1 MAKKSKASFLKAI
14 FTSAESSKET
24 CDKYDT
30 ANKKL
35 HEVVW
40 AAFVGLVTDG
50 KVNMTTDKYHGDS
63 AVKAE
68 IDELGKDIVVQI
80 IEGGYSEQHAKNELA
95 KALRANGLER
105 RKVADKPEPSSDNAD
120 AEGADEVDTLEVN
133 TQATNEEKLA
143 NLAISITGG
152 NVKEAAN
159 LANRAYKMLKK
170 QADAV

>member
-1 MAKKSKASFLKAI
+1 MAKKTKETFLKAI
-14 FTSAESSKET
+14 FTSAETSKET
-24 CDKYDT
+24 YDKYDT
-30 ANKKL
+30 ANNKL

-40 AAFVGLVTDG
+40 SAFVGLVG

-63 AVKAE
+63 SVKAN
-68 IDELGKDIVVQI
+68 IDELGKDIVGQI

-95 KALRANGLER
+95 KALRANGVER
-105 RKVADKPEPSSDNAD
+105 RKVADKEEPSSDNAD
-120 AEGADEVDTLEVN
+120 ADGADEVDTLEVN

>member
-14 FTSAESSKET
+14 FTSAETSKET
-24 CDKYDT
+24 SEKFDA
-30 ANKKL
+30 ANDAL

-40 AAFVGLVTDG
+40 ATFKGLVGADS
-50 KVNMTTDKYHGDS
+50 MTTEKYHGDS
-63 AVKAE
+63 SVKAE
-68 IDELGKDIVVQI
+68 IDELGKEIVGQI

-120 AEGADEVDTLEVN
+120 SDGADEVETLEVN
-133 TQATNEEKLA
+133 TAATNEEKLA

>member
-14 FTSAESSKET
+14 FTSAETSKET
-24 CDKYDT
+24 SVT
-30 ANKKL
+30 FTNANNKL

-40 AAFVGLVTDG
+40 SAFVGLVTGG
-50 KVNMTTDKYHGDS
+50 KTSMTSDKYHGDS

-68 IDELGKDIVVQI
+68 IDELGKEIVGQI

-95 KALRANGLER
+95 KALRANGVER
-105 RKVADKPEPSSDNAD
+105 RKVADKEEPSSDNAD
-120 AEGADEVDTLEVN
+120 ADGADEVDTLEVN